1 MPAATAAATADVVV
15 IGAGILG
22 AATAYHLSCAGHT
35 VTVLERGPVNREGS
49 GATAGNLH
57 IQAMHARRPGQAV
70 PVDVGRMLPLQVA
83 AGQYW
88 ATVQDELGRSVELRQ
103 GGGFSVAET
112 DADVA
117 ELHRKHALE
126 AAAGLPT
133 ELMDGEAARQAFPLL
148 SRSVQLADWCPLDGY
163 ANPLLVTGAYLD
175 AAVRHGARVHAF
187 SPVTSVD
194 PAPGGGYLVQAG
206 PVSVSAAAV
215 MNLAGPWITPVVA
228 LSGIP
233 LAMNPVAIQMH
244 ITTRVPPVMDCLVQ
258 HIGHGLSVKQ
268 VAAGQVLVGGGW
280 PARTLDLGGR
290 SVASV
295 DSLRGNLALAVG
307 ILPFLSRLRLL
318 RMWAGPLAATPDEM
332 PVIGEIPGWPGYFL
346 AGGTYAFTLAPLWA
360 RCLAALIEGREP
372 PVPLAGLSPGRLMP
386 SATTMNHGW
395 TEGAAT

>member
-1 MPAATAAATADVVV
+1 MPAATAPPPLTSSV

-22 AATAYHLSCAGHT
+22 AATAYHLTCAGHT
-35 VTVLERGPVNREGS
+35 VMVLERGPVNREGS
-49 GATAGNLH
+49 GTTAGNLH

-117 ELHRKHALE
+117 ELRRKHALE

-175 AAVRHGARVHAF
+175 AAVRHGAGVHAF
-187 SPVTSVD
+187 TPVTGVD
-194 PAPGGGYLVQAG
+194 PAPGGGYLVPRPARCRW
-206 PVSVSAAAV
+206 SAAAV
-215 MNLAGPWITPVVA
+215 VNLAGPWITPVAA
-228 LSGIP
+228 LSGIA

-244 ITTRVPPVMDCLVQ
+244 VTTRIPPVMDCLVQ
-258 HIGHGLSVKQ
+258 HIGEGLSVKQ
-268 VAAGQVLVGGGW
+268 VSRGPDPGRRRLARAHPGPGRPQQRVGRQPARQSRAGRPDPALRARAAAAAYLGRAAGRH
-280 PARTLDLGGR
+280 ARR
-290 SVASV
+290 NAS
-295 DSLRGNLALAVG
+295 DR
-307 ILPFLSRLRLL
+307 
-318 RMWAGPLAATPDEM
+318 
-332 PVIGEIPGWPGYFL
+332 
-346 AGGTYAFTLAPLWA
+346 
-360 RCLAALIEGREP
+360 
-372 PVPLAGLSPGRLMP
+372 
-386 SATTMNHGW
+386 
-395 TEGAAT
+395 

>member
-1 MPAATAAATADVVV
+1 VPAATAAATADVVV

-215 MNLAGPWITPVVA
+215 MNLAGPWITPVAA

-258 HIGHGLSVKQ
+258 HIGEGLSVKQ
-268 VAAGQVLVGGGW
+268 VSAGQILAGGGW
-280 PARTLDLGGR
+280 PARTMDLAGR
-290 SVASV
+290 SSVSAASV
-295 DSLRGNLALAVG
+295 AGNLALAAR
-307 ILPFLSRLRLL
+307 ILPFVRELRLL
-318 RMWAGPLAATPDEM
+318 RTWAGPLAATPDEM
-332 PVIGEIPGWPGYFL
+332 PVIGEVPGWPGYFV
-346 AGGTYAFTLAPLWA
+346 AGGTYAFTFAPLWA
-360 RCLAALIEGREP
+360 RCLTALAEGREP
-372 PVPLAGLSPGRLMP
+372 PASLAGLGPERLLSNTGPGLTGGMKR
-386 SATTMNHGW
+386 HV
-395 TEGAAT
+395 